1 MLNVECSMLNV
12 EWKNR
17 APVHSTFNI
26 SLSYLSPR
34 VMTNSS
40 SVDRYSSGVKRIA
53 APVGQLRT
61 HAGPPEIS
69 RQRSHF
75 TADVCSTSL
84 LCSFPNSDATQEKM
98 DFFGSLWIMKMF
110 P

>member
-1 MLNVECSMLNV
+1 MLSV
-12 EWKNR
+12 EWKTKTK
-17 APVHSTFNI
+17 PLVHSTFNI
-26 SLSYLSPR
+26 EHSTFNISISYRSPR

-75 TADVCSTSL
+75 TAAVCSTSL
-84 LCSFPNSDATQEKM
+84 SWPLPNSDATQEK
-98 DFFGSLWIMKMF
+98 I
-110 P
+110 